1 VNTGHSS
8 KGIFGSGVTK
18 DYKAA
23 QVVRRSMKRVLNIN
37 NMEAKT
43 VLAEEKGMNTTKNNK
58 KLKNCAPNIIRY

>member
-1 VNTGHSS
+1 VALP
-8 KGIFGSGVTK
+8 K

-23 QVVRRSMKRVLNIN
+23 QVVRRSMKRALNIN

-43 VLAEEKGMNTTKNNK
+43 VLAEEKGMKTKKNNK